1 MKQFTKI
8 GMAAFASLMLTA
20 GAAEAQ
26 VYATSYSNYNPGPV
40 ADFVSS
46 IIDVRP
52 ARATPANAV
61 GPVDAA
67 TNDVNIGEGSGVV
80 QFVSLG
86 YGGSIELQFSTPICN
101 IPGNDLKI
109 WETSYGNSSNCVS
122 WPERAAVWARQDACQ
137 PWVLLTPETGNCLDF
152 ELDLGFLSWAAEIKI
167 EDRTNELFPA
177 FQSSNQD
184 AFDVDGVEGFV
195 GCAIPSVDPSAKY
208 SPFLVVDKAQ
218 GQRSNGTAVL
228 GSRSID
234 TRMLGA
240 PQASD
245 AATTPANNNFYALGY
260 GGWAILQFPY
270 TIFNV
275 AGPDLDA
282 FETTFGD
289 KPSRTC
295 ASYPEKAR
303 YEGSIDGTT
312 WFDLEAVVTA
322 DDAGA
327 VLCRDGKLNI
337 PDGIGGINYVR
348 ITDVTVLGTVSGL
361 SDGYDV
367 DGLRGINQC
376 GTATPGTNGQ
386 GREATEEVIGEGEYG
401 INVYPNPADKMVTI
415 EVAAT
420 NSLNNYTVEVI
431 DITGRIVATE
441 VIENNGSSVMIR
453 NLNVTALPAGMY
465 IVAVSNDGNRE
476 ISRFVKK

>member
-1 MKQFTKI
+1 MKHFTKI

-26 VYATSYSNYNPGPV
+26 VYATSFSNYNPGPV

-46 IIDVRP
+46 ILDVRP
-52 ARATPANAV
+52 ARSNPANAV
-61 GPVDAA
+61 GAVDAA
-67 TNDVNIGEGSGVV
+67 NNDVNIGESSGTV

-137 PWVLLTPETGNCLDF
+137 PWVLLTPEEGNCLDF
-152 ELDLGFLSWAAEIKI
+152 ELDLGFLSWASEIKI

-177 FQSSNQD
+177 FQAQNQD
-184 AFDVDGVEGFV
+184 AFDVDGVEGYV
-195 GCAIPSVDPSAKY
+195 GCAVPSVDASAKY
-208 SPFLVVDKAQ
+208 SPFQVVDKDQ
-218 GQRSNGTAVL
+218 GQRSNGTNVL
-228 GSRSID
+228 PSRSID
-234 TRMLGA
+234 SRMLGV

-245 AATTPANNNFYALGY
+245 ASTSPANNNFYALGY
-260 GGWAILQFPY
+260 SGWVILKFPY

-289 KPSRTC
+289 RPSRTC

-303 YEGSIDGTT
+303 YEGSIDGNV
-312 WFDLEAVVTA
+312 WFDLEVVPNA
-322 DDAGA
+322 DDIGA
-327 VLCRDGKLNI
+327 VLCRDGKLSI
-337 PDGIGGINYVR
+337 PAEYGGINYVR
-348 ITDVTVLGTVSGL
+348 ITDVTTLGTVPGL

-376 GTATPGTNGQ
+376 ANTPGTIP

-401 INVYPNPADKMVTI
+401 VSVYPNPADKVLTI

-431 DITGRIVATE
+431 DITGRMVASE
-441 VIENNGSSVMIR
+441 VIENNGSSLMIR
-453 NLNVTALPAGMY
+453 NMNITALPAGLY
-465 IVAVSNDGNRE
+465 IVSVSNDGNRE
-476 ISRFVKK
+476 ISRFVKN